1 MDDAASQKSIYGF
14 VAILALFA
22 TGRAMVFFRCTA
34 LYWIALLS
42 FGCDAMESIPEPEP
56 RTGRG
61 ATLSVRTLGET
72 SAAEISSNFVTIG
85 LPVAVRYGVTTY
97 KIVYETIDAT
107 GSVTTASGAILVP
120 AGVPTPMSLLSLEHG
135 TVVRRDAAPS
145 ASESARLIG
154 VAFATSG
161 YMVAMADLLGL
172 GDSPGLH
179 PYVHAATSS
188 TAVVDM
194 LRATT
199 DFAASE
205 GLDLS
210 GKLFLAGYSQGGY
223 TAMAAHRALEADHA
237 DEFRVTASAPMAG
250 PYDLSG
256 VMAMEMTGPRP
267 HPSPYYLPYTL
278 LAYNA
283 VYRLYPD
290 ASAFFRSPYDKRLPP
305 LFDGM
310 HSGGQINAQMPRVP
324 GHILL
329 PSIVAE
335 FAADADHPFRR
346 VLQENDVYD
355 WAPRAP
361 IRLYHCAA
369 DQLVP
374 FENSRV
380 ALRHLLARGADVQL
394 IDPLPV
400 GDHLACAPLSF
411 ILAKTWFDSF

>member
-1 MDDAASQKSIYGF
+1 M
-14 VAILALFA
+14 AIL
-22 TGRAMVFFRCTA
+22 RWTA
-34 LYWIALLS
+34 LCWMVLLS
-42 FGCDAMESIPEPEP
+42 VGCDATESMIPEP

-61 ATLSVRTLGET
+61 ATLSVRMLGKT
-72 SAAEISSNFVTIG
+72 SAAEISGNFATSG
-85 LPVAVRYGVTTY
+85 LPVTVRYGVTTY
-97 KIVYETIDAT
+97 KIVYETIDAA
-107 GSVTTASGAILVP
+107 GSVTMASGAILTPADVP
-120 AGVPTPMSLLSLEHG
+120 APMSLLSLEHG
-135 TVVRRDAAPS
+135 TVVQRNGAPS
-145 ASESARLIG
+145 ASASTRLIG
-154 VAFATSG
+154 IAFATSG

-179 PYVHAATSS
+179 PYVHAASSS

-199 DFAASE
+199 DFATSE

-210 GKLFLAGYSQGGY
+210 GNLFLAGYSQGGY
-223 TAMAAHRALEADHA
+223 TAMAAHRVLEADHA

-256 VMAMEMTGPRP
+256 VMATEMTSTQP

-290 ASAFFRSPYDKRLPP
+290 ASAFFQSPYDKRLPP

-310 HSGGQINAQMPRVP
+310 HSAGQINAQMPSVP
-324 GHILL
+324 GRILL

-335 FAADADHPFRR
+335 FTADANHPFRR

-361 IRLYHCAA
+361 IRLYHCEA
-369 DQLVP
+369 DQWVP
-374 FENSRV
+374 FENSRI
-380 ALRHLLARGADVQL
+380 ALHHLQARGGDVQL

-400 GDHLACAPLSF
+400 GDHLVCAPLSF
-411 ILAKTWFDSF
+411 ILAKAWFDSF